1 MGGTQFLKLAD
12 VLKTTVHIEA
22 EYTTNYPNVPISIS
36 GKATS
41 PRAMLKQNLSIKSN
55 IFSLYLG
62 ALQT

>member
-41 PRAMLKQNLSIKSN
+41 PRAMLKQNLFIKSTN
-55 IFSLYLG
+55 
-62 ALQT
+62 